1 MIGREPPLV
10 ADPAAITADWLTDV
24 LRFSGAIDAGTT
36 VAGFTPTPVGTGQV
50 GAIVRFQLDYVGGA
64 GPASVIGKFAS
75 RDPESA
81 SIGVLTRTYE
91 TEVEFYTRLAQT
103 VDIVRPRCHFAAVEP
118 GTANVV
124 VVLDD
129 LAPAVQGDQI
139 AGCTEDQ
146 AALAVEQAA
155 RLHGPRWGD
164 ADLAEHLWLVGR
176 TSLHV
181 FEGFRAIWEAFVARY
196 RTMLEDVTLE
206 QGERMLSARAGLAP
220 TPPEVVT
227 VVHNDFRLDNMLF
240 DHGPDR
246 PPITVVDWQ
255 TVGVGR
261 GPGDVAY
268 FLGQLVFRSGRPPGL
283 RRAAGGH
290 LLRGP
295 AGVWRHQL
303 RPGGVLGRLPAV
315 ELRVAAHGGVRV
327 DARRTNRAR
336 RPDVHGHGQSVGSVG
351 GRRRRRHAHHLSGPC
366 GGPPL
371 RICVVVRGYAPRR
384 SARPVGAPG
393 ADR

>member
-10 ADPAAITADWLTDV
+10 ADPAAITADWLTHV

-91 TEVEFYTRLAQT
+91 TEVEFYTRLAPT

-118 GTANVV
+118 GTAHVV

-129 LAPAVQGDQI
+129 LTPAVQGDQI

-196 RTMLEDVTLE
+196 RTMLEDVTME

-268 FLGQLVFRSGRPPGL
+268 FLGSSFSDPAD
-283 RRAAGGH
+283 RRACEERLVATYYEA
-290 LLRGP
+290 LLEYGVTNYALEECWDDYRRSSFASLLMAVFASMHVGRTERGDRMFM
-295 AGVWRHQL
+295 AMANRSAQL
-303 RPGGVLGRLPAV
+303 
-315 ELRVAAHGGVRV
+315 AADV
-327 DARRTNRAR
+327 DAAT
-336 RPDVHGHGQSVGSVG
+336 
-351 GRRRRRHAHHLSGPC
+351 L
-366 GGPPL
+366 
-371 RICVVVRGYAPRR
+371 IT
-384 SARPVGAPG
+384 
-393 ADR
+393 